1 MLKPLTLSLSLAVAL
16 GMCSVSM
23 AGLHDGGCTTC
34 GLASPQG
41 VVASPQSTSVGCG
54 ETVCKPK
61 HQWGSGLKKLC
72 DSFQHSVSYE
82 WVLKK
87 KHNWSF
93 GHGSSGCSTCGTA
106 APIYPTGQHV
116 APTSQTVASGQYSAP
131 TAYGAGQHTFV
142 PARTATTIASVP
154 AEMTPTAPG
163 GEEVPPAPEVRGSSA
178 IGSSNG
184 LLLPTPSGN

>member
-16 GMCSVSM
+16 GLCSVSK
-23 AGLHDGGCTTC
+23 AGLHDGCTTC

-41 VVASPQSTSVGCG
+41 VVASPQSYVGCG
-54 ETVCKPK
+54 AAPCKPK

-72 DSFQHSVSYE
+72 GSFQHSVSYE

-87 KHNWSF
+87 KHNFSF
-93 GHGSSGCSTCGTA
+93 GHAGCDTCGA
-106 APIYPTGQHV
+106 APVYATGQAMPSH
-116 APTSQTVASGQYSAP
+116 QGIASGQYAAP
-131 TAYGAGQHTFV
+131 QVFGAGQRSAFV
-142 PARTATTIASVP
+142 PARTTTSIASVP
-154 AEMTPTAPG
+154 AEMTPAAPG
-163 GEEVPPAPEVRGSSA
+163 GEEVPPAPEVKGTSP